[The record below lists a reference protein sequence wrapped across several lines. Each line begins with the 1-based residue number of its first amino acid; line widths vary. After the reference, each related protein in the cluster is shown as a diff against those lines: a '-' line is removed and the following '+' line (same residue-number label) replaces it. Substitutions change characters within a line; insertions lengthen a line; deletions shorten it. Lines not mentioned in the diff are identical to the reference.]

1 MDSNEEVIF
10 EDYLY
15 KLSEPKHGKLHLLGK
30 SKWKQK
36 YFQVKRVGEKP
47 ALDYFNK
54 KPKTNSTAPK
64 GRIWLH
70 PSFRIEKLPNTKNRA
85 FVFELTTPENQLCLS
100 AEEQKAMDMFVFIL
114 QMQARLLENIK
125 DDMILVQPENS
136 EAMRRMGAVSTTCIL
151 HASPW
156 GMTLALKQSRCIVA
170 QWPIKSIRCYESSGR
185 GLLTLEAGRVAPMGE
200 GIYMFQTQPGD
211 DSSMYD
217 LLDRYIMETLDRSKI
232 TRRGTD
238 QEIEDY
244 LQEFDRMHTLTTI
257 RPCKLTTPGVPR
269 ILLDNWNY
277 TMTGVRIEP
286 NNNPIMNGGISH
298 HAQDSSISLS
308 SLVSRQST
316 GSTSKQ
322 SPPLS
327 SQMRQNTPT
336 SAVSGEPRLTGR
348 PPAPPPRPV
357 KIPHTNGALGR
368 PVPRPRGTNSQTP
381 TEGYMG
387 MTSPSPSKSFGS
399 NPLSQKSPGIHE
411 WDPPP
416 SFNDALSFS
425 SPRLRQGSDYLSP
438 VANDT
443 LNAET
448 SFRSEISP
456 RVSGLSTA
464 GSETSYR
471 NSDTSFKDSYTSS
484 RSYYLSAVA
493 GDSYHSA
500 PASGFDQSQYDNEN
514 VNSKMTDQEVKDMK
528 QASASCEDLSDHMKM
543 QLYYNDGSD
552 DEENRGNEVDEN
564 MNHDK
569 PPMPFTRLQAFRNSA
584 DWDARDRSKS
594 VDYYNVL
601 RPGVLVDRSPSPS
614 VRRIRRLMGKG
625 NHETLRKS
633 VSNPNFLNVASKE
646 VHNYM
651 KSNGYKPSSSHNS
664 PNLER
669 QSRSKSRSLVDLLPG
684 AIRRHFSHEN
694 LHRSRNATPVHSRST
709 TPERNNSKHVRGNS
723 FENSGKPVLNRQES
737 AKSFE
742 ASVKNIKVT
751 DRTRSFRKVKSIEN
765 ENSTNKDS
773 ASEKLPMREFSRR
786 KPAQVSPQEQV
797 QRPTSHNSQHRH
809 SDNGP
814 LVQTVSGSS
823 RRNQNMAYVPVHQ
836 FNPIFRNGSQSSA

>member
-15 KLSEPKHGKLHLLGK
+15 KLSEPKNGKLHLLGK

-54 KPKTNSTAPK
+54 KPKTSSTTPK

-85 FVFELTTPENQLCLS
+85 FVFELTTPENQVCLS

-114 QMQARLLENIK
+114 QIQARLLENIK
-125 DDMILVQPENS
+125 DNMIMVQPENS

-156 GMTLALKQSRCIVA
+156 GMTLALKQSRCIIA

-200 GIYMFQTQPGD
+200 GIYLFQTQPGD

-257 RPCKLTTPGVPR
+257 KSCKLTTPGIPL
-269 ILLDNWNY
+269 ILQDNWNY
-277 TMTGVRIEP
+277 TMTGLRIEP

-298 HAQDSSISLS
+298 RAQDSSISLS
-308 SLVSRQST
+308 SLASRQST

-327 SQMRQNTPT
+327 SQIRQDALT

-368 PVPRPRGTNSQTP
+368 PVPRPRVTNSNTHSD
-381 TEGYMG
+381 GYMG
-387 MTSPSPSKSFGS
+387 MTSPSPSKSFSS
-399 NPLSQKSPGIHE
+399 NPLSPKSPGIQE

-416 SFNDALSFS
+416 SFNDVVNFS
-425 SPRLRQGSDYLSP
+425 SPRLMGSDYLSP
-438 VANDT
+438 VANDS
-443 LNAET
+443 LNVET

-471 NSDTSFKDSYTSS
+471 NSDSSFKDSSYTSS

-493 GDSYHSA
+493 GDSYHSS
-500 PASGFDQSQYDNEN
+500 PVSGFDQSQYDNDN
-514 VNSKMTDQEVKDMK
+514 VDSKMTTQEVKDMK

-552 DEENRGNEVDEN
+552 NENTGNEVDEN

-601 RPGVLVDRSPSPS
+601 RPGALVDRSPSPS

-646 VHNYM
+646 VYHYM

-664 PNLER
+664 PKLER

-694 LHRSRNATPVHSRST
+694 IHRSRNATPVHSRST
-709 TPERNNSKHVRGNS
+709 TPERNNTKHVRGNS
-723 FENSGKPVLNRQES
+723 FENTGKPVLNRQES

-751 DRTRSFRKVKSIEN
+751 DRTRSFRKVKTFEN
-765 ENSTNKDS
+765 EANKDS
-773 ASEKLPMREFSRR
+773 TSEKLPQREFCRR
-786 KPAQVSPQEQV
+786 KPTYVPPSEQTE
-797 QRPTSHNSQHRH
+797 RPTSQNPQHRH

-814 LVQTVSGSS
+814 FMQTVSPSS

-836 FNPIFRNGSQSSA
+836 LNPVFRHGSQSSA